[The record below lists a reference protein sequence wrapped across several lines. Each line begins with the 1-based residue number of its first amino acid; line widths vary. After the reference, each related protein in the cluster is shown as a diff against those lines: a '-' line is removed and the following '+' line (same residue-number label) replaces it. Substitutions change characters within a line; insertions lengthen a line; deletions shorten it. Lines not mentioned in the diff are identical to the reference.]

1 MWYIYIVEY
10 YLSIKKNEIMM
21 FAAAWMDLKIIILSE
36 ASQRKTNKSH
46 MWNLKYDTK
55 ELIYKTKTDLLIWRT
70 DLWLPSGMGSA
81 GKDGLEV
88 QN

>member
-55 ELIYKTKTDLLIWRT
+55 ELI
-70 DLWLPSGMGSA
+70 
-81 GKDGLEV
+81 
-88 QN
+88 

>member
-1 MWYIYIVEY
+1 MHPSVHSSTIYMVKTKKQPKNSLTDEWIKKMWYIYIVEY

-21 FAAAWMDLKIIILSE
+21 FAAAWMDLEIIILSE

-55 ELIYKTKTDLLIWRT
+55 ELI
-70 DLWLPSGMGSA
+70 
-81 GKDGLEV
+81 
-88 QN
+88 

>member
-1 MWYIYIVEY
+1 MFIAALFMIVKIQKQPKCSLTDEWIKKMWYIYIVEY

-55 ELIYKTKTDLLIWRT
+55 ELI
-70 DLWLPSGMGSA
+70 
-81 GKDGLEV
+81 
-88 QN
+88 

>member
-21 FAAAWMDLKIIILSE
+21 FAAAWMDLEIIILSE

-55 ELIYKTKTDLLIWRT
+55 ELI
-70 DLWLPSGMGSA
+70 
-81 GKDGLEV
+81 
-88 QN
+88 